1 VLSSIFVHFVEKM
14 GRNDLDFLSF
24 CVVMNNVGILSDTAT
39 SQPHVTASELV
50 GVSPSGF
57 FQMFQP
63 QYDKHGVITADDF
76 VEGFLKIR
84 VCIHIYCVYTKRER
98 EREKYSG

>member
-1 VLSSIFVHFVEKM
+1 M
-14 GRNDLDFLSF
+14 GRHDLDFLSF
-24 CVVMNNVGILSDTAT
+24 CVVMNNVGVLSVPSVLSDTAT
-39 SQPHVTASELV
+39 LQPSVAASELV

-63 QYDKHGVITADDF
+63 QYNKLGVITADDF

-84 VCIHIYCVYTKRER
+84 VWRGRER
-98 EREKYSG
+98 DM

>member
-1 VLSSIFVHFVEKM
+1 M
-14 GRNDLDFLSF
+14 GRHDLDFLSF
-24 CVVMNNVGILSDTAT
+24 CIVMNDVGILSDTAT
-39 SQPHVTASELV
+39 IPNVTASELV

-63 QYDKHGVITADDF
+63 QYNKDGVITADDF

-84 VCIHIYCVYTKRER
+84 V
-98 EREKYSG
+98 